1 MIKSFFPLLLVM
13 LYLAAMLFKNIN
25 YQGTLSSLLMGP
37 TIVFVVITVILAII
51 FYSVWD
57 VNMWEGWTL
66 GSNGTNTIF
75 CEQNHLTEFIRQR
88 ANTWS
93 NLAYLFYGLICA
105 KLALH
110 DKASK
115 PQANFI
121 TRNPTISWVF
131 AFTFVYLSFG
141 SFFFHASIT
150 RIGQQFDMGGT
161 YALVAFPVLVNLSR
175 IYRHYKA
182 ISDTRLAQITI
193 FAAIVVFGLLFGLK
207 WHINSSAALP
217 ALIAGVL
224 VSTLWYHGTSKAPC
238 QIWFG
243 ALAMLSMTTAFFIW
257 WQDVTKNWCDP
268 ESLIQGHAFWHVLTG
283 LGGFFVYLML
293 RSEKTTAPPAQG

>member
-1 MIKSFFPLLLVM
+1 MHLS
-13 LYLAAMLFKNIN
+13 NIH
-25 YQGTLSSLLMGP
+25 YKGTLGSLLIGP
-37 TIVFVVITVILAII
+37 TIVFVIITAILAVV
-51 FYSVWD
+51 FYLVWD

-93 NLAYLFYGLICA
+93 NLAYLFYGLVCA
-105 KLALH
+105 KLAMH
-110 DKASK
+110 DKTNK

-182 ISDTRLAQITI
+182 ISDKRLAQITI
-193 FAAIVVFGLLFGLK
+193 VAAIVVFALLFGLK
-207 WHINSSAALP
+207 WQINSSLALP
-217 ALIAGVL
+217 VLIVAVL
-224 VSTLWYHGTSKAPC
+224 VSTLWYHGISKAPY

-243 ALAMLSMTTAFFIW
+243 ALAMLSMITAFFIW
-257 WQDVTKNWCDP
+257 YQDCAKNWCDP

-283 LGGFFVYLML
+283 LGGFFVYLMI
-293 RSEKTTAPPAQG
+293 RSERLTALPTME